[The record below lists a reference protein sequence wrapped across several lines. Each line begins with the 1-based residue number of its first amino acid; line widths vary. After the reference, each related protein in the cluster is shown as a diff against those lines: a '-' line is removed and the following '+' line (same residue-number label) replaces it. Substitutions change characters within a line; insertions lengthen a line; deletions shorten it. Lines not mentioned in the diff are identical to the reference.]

1 MLFYLNLGNT
11 NLAFS
16 YLLIYLK
23 KKAAAKK
30 PAAKKKAA
38 VDSDEEMREK
48 VDLNGGSQDAIVN
61 K

>member
-1 MLFYLNLGNT
+1 LNLT
-11 NLAFS
+11 NLAFN
-16 YLLIYLK
+16 LLKYLK